1 MADQTAKPVIFISY
15 SRKDEPEKSAEGE
28 VTWLTYVREHLAP
41 AVKTG
46 IFDLFDDQDMEIGID
61 WRPEIEAK
69 LNACDICL
77 LLVSRHRSPPTS
89 SWMSR

>member
-1 MADQTAKPVIFISY
+1 MAEGIANGTAKPVIFISY
-15 SRKDEPEKSAEGE
+15 SRKDEPEEPAAGE
-28 VTWLTYVREHLAP
+28 VPWLTYVQSCLAP

-46 IFDLFDDQDMEIGID
+46 IFDLFVDQEMQIGID

-77 LLVSRHRSPPTS
+77 RRV
-89 SWMSR
+89 